1 MHLRRPCRSIMLGL
15 ALFVAPAPAAV
26 ASDASVIEAFGIL
39 GVWAIDCSQPP
50 SGENA
55 HIERSVT
62 SAGKVHSL
70 WRYDDK
76 GGGDLAELVDME
88 PRGTDAF
95 ALTNINLRNGNR
107 FRVVLQKR
115 DDKTRSIESTG
126 SDGKKLISDGKFVA
140 SGLPTPSFTRCA
152 QKPVS

>member
-1 MHLRRPCRSIMLGL
+1 MHLRRPCWSIMLGL
-15 ALFVAPAPAAV
+15 ALVVGPAPAAV
-26 ASDASVIEAFGIL
+26 ASDASEIEAFGIL

-55 HIERSVT
+55 NIERSVA

-70 WRYDDK
+70 WRFDEK
-76 GGGDLAELVDME
+76 GDGYLAELFDLE
-88 PRGTDAF
+88 LRGTDTLAM
-95 ALTNINLRNGNR
+95 TNINLRDGNR

-115 DDKTRSIESTG
+115 DDRSRSIESTG

-152 QKPVS
+152 QKPVG